1 MDKSRP
7 TDIPSANH
15 KGKFTPYNSCQSS
28 SFLVQ
33 LGTASDDKDRNKIG
47 TKLKNLLKDWNIGDT
62 HTFALVI
69 SNIIGAVPSV
79 ERVRSAND
87 VTEISFYL
95 DMPQYSLRIGLH
107 NMNAKNYSGLRKRPK
122 NYGITF
128 KDATDADTF
137 RPNKD
142 VDVKEYVYV
151 YWTKER
157 LKKIA
162 EAILH
167 LLENGEWDNDIAP
180 ADYVNPQQS
189 KGSKGLGGVNDYY
202 VLYDDDWNEIA
213 DFGRGKNLRTVK
225 KEAKQILESKNISE
239 ATLEIQDA
247 WSGEIKDSI
256 TIDLGRQPQ
265 KREKSGGVNSLGF
278 AQFRIS
284 NNKTEFEQNFAEA
297 VESKGIVRENLPD
310 VYFPILNLELSPK
323 LTNAQ
328 VLERAQNLNLFG
340 TKRIIVGDNLGD
352 LYISKT
358 TFNKSLSNKAIDK
371 SYSRQHQITILLNL
385 LPVINNSIDVEIHP
399 DYVKKGDVRA
409 VENGYNKDIL
419 IHRLFSAVRI
429 GDEIFRVKSTIREYR
444 DKAFTSRPYT
454 FEITKIELV
463 GKSGISHKGQ
473 FPPVILY
480 DNSISAA
487 IILKNMEKSYE
498 RGVFLLNEQ
507 TSLSGVKR
515 TATQTA
521 NHSALLRK
529 HNIDLK
535 RFEPFVS
542 TDDLYPALQGVYFD
556 PQGYLVA
563 SNSHVLIAEP
573 AQIPQ
578 ELSGKTINPKSQ
590 NECEG
595 RFPDWRKAIPRAAQK
610 TSEVDAAR
618 ILQLADI
625 VDGFEEV
632 LGYEVFLRLFPERIL
647 FKHSYVRT
655 VLDYARKYHNGQC
668 RSYPNDSCRTHLLQ
682 AGDTQLLLCP
692 MVPGAGNEY
701 PDEIYT
707 EPSSDGKITFH
718 VCKQTNYRKWTS
730 DSDYYQFVSD
740 NLTIDELFC
749 IALAHL
755 RDYQLIDSH
764 LRSLEWTWGG
774 YHDLAY
780 FNRRFN
786 CWSNLVD
793 VIRPLAK
800 QPTAKEVDKRR
811 AAYRK
816 SVGPGYDSLT
826 AAESAFL
833 YVCNDAN
840 CALLAPYIEQK
851 PITVPRYGLMKP
863 RFDLKMFTDCV
874 AKDDRYGHRFD
885 CVYIS
890 PQNFVRAT
898 NGRIFVDIAVP
909 TREVLTTPELQEK
922 GLLVHP
928 RSGIIEKGDYGNFDG
943 IIASQWDNPVDA
955 NIGWDDI
962 SKALQAGG
970 RKGLIRID
978 GGICLWGKDC
988 AAALKMCSMFDFFR
1002 YAKFSVSKNNML
1014 LVISAGL
1021 SRIIIAAALPAD
1033 ADCSIVDPTT
1043 TDRQRRLRLAQ
1054 AKASAAAAVLALLKV
1069 RRNV

>member
-1 MDKSRP
+1 MHNLN
-7 TDIPSANH
+7 AENY
-15 KGKFTPYNSCQSS
+15 KG
-28 SFLVQ
+28 V
-33 LGTASDDKDRNKIG
+33 
-47 TKLKNLLKDWNIGDT
+47 
-62 HTFALVI
+62 
-69 SNIIGAVPSV
+69 
-79 ERVRSAND
+79 
-87 VTEISFYL
+87 
-95 DMPQYSLRIGLH
+95 
-107 NMNAKNYSGLRKRPK
+107 RKRPK

-137 RPNKD
+137 RPYKD

-151 YWTKER
+151 YTTKDR

-189 KGSKGLGGVNDYY
+189 KDPKGLGGVNDYY

-213 DFGRGKNLRTVK
+213 DLGRGKNLRTVK

-247 WSGEIKDSI
+247 WTGEIKDSI
-256 TIDLGRQPQ
+256 TIDRYNARQKPENRVLYDYEREGGRDFEPE
-265 KREKSGGVNSLGF
+265 KEKSQKKEEFLGTKKADNNVIDLLISFKKKDVRRSPNLVQNEHEHLICAFDSRLRPVSTPARRSNHLSGANNENSVEIKKLLDKKIKQWQKAKTLSLEDFMLFIALELRLRASKKNGNHF
-278 AQFRIS
+278 SYYISLFDSGDRYTLRIS
-284 NNKTEFEQNFAEA
+284 DHHYDASTSE
-297 VESKGIVRENLPD
+297 
-310 VYFPILNLELSPK
+310 YH
-323 LTNAQ
+323 NA
-328 VLERAQNLNLFG
+328 
-340 TKRIIVGDNLGD
+340 K
-352 LYISKT
+352 KT
-358 TFNKSLSNKAIDK
+358 TALTFSSEITENWDYFKPDKTVHAIEYVYYEDK
-371 SYSRQHQITILLNL
+371 IGKDELIA
-385 LPVINNSIDVEIHP
+385 IAKDV
-399 DYVKKGDVRA
+399 VSF
-409 VENGYNKDIL
+409 VENGK
-419 IHRLFSAVRI
+419 
-429 GDEIFRVKSTIREYR
+429 
-444 DKAFTSRPYT
+444 YT
-454 FEITKIELV
+454 PSVE
-463 GKSGISHKGQ
+463 
-473 FPPVILY
+473 P
-480 DNSISAA
+480 
-487 IILKNMEKSYE
+487 
-498 RGVFLLNEQ
+498 NEVHH
-507 TSLSGVKR
+507 SPGLEGVKR

-625 VDGFEEV
+625 VDRFEEV

-755 RDYQLIDSH
+755 RDYQLTDSH

-826 AAESAFL
+826 AAEAAFL

-851 PITVPRYGLMKP
+851 PITVPRYRLMKP

-909 TREVLTTPELQEK
+909 THEVLTTPELQEK

-988 AAALKMCSMFDFFR
+988 AAALKMCSMFDSFR

-1033 ADCSIVDPTT
+1033 ADCSIVDLTT
-1043 TDRQRRLRLAQ
+1043 TNRQRRLRLAQ
-1054 AKASAAAAVLALLKV
+1054 AKASAAAAILTLLKV
-1069 RRNV
+1069 RQNA